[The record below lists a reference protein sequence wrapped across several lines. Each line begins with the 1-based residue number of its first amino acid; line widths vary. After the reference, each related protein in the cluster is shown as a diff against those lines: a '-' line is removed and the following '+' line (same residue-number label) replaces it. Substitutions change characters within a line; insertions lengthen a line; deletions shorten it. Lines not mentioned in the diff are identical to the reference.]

1 MLTNYLI
8 KPSIFMNKIILLIL
22 IACLSCIKVS
32 SQCSE
37 TPVTRV
43 LLVGD
48 SWAFFLNSE
57 ATIDTGLRRAG
68 HSNYTFY
75 SNANLSVSGAKT
87 GDVMSTATETEIST
101 QLALHPTIDFCHL
114 SIGGND
120 FLGGWDTTFTPS
132 QTDTLFAYVF
142 QRIDSIVRYIKSCRP
157 GIKILWSSYCFT
169 NFKESIMTSIS
180 PQNHPFYSTW
190 SAMKFPDF
198 PVINTMQ
205 NLISTRFRAYAD
217 TTPNLYFV
225 DCNGLMQNVYGQ
237 PTPLTVAPGGTYP
250 AGTAAIDTGIVAYPS
265 PLVSMRDYVI
275 YKDCYHLSTAGYQ
288 YQLAYHCQKFYQ
300 KAMMDDLY
308 LLSDSAQTGSVSAQG
323 NVSNALT
330 VGQTGSDTFSTVLSF
345 NTTTMSDTTLSGAS
359 IFLKRLNLTGGNP
372 ISGSLQVK
380 MKSGYFGSSAAI
392 EAADY
397 TAPADATGTPCI
409 FGANEAND
417 EWVRLDLPA
426 SMISHINN
434 TAITQFI
441 ISAPGVSA
449 AAENFYDPSNPDFA
463 PILNLKY
470 GQPLAIREVPADE
483 FSVYPNPSNG
493 LLVIKGNETVTKVE
507 VSNLLGETVLHPQM
521 DQQAID
527 ISSLAPG
534 MYILNITTK
543 SGVALKK
550 VVKE

>member
-1 MLTNYLI
+1 
-8 KPSIFMNKIILLIL
+8 MNKIILLI
-22 IACLSCIKVS
+22 IVACLSCIKVS

-37 TPVTRV
+37 TSVPRV

-48 SWAFFLNSE
+48 SWAFFMNSE
-57 ATIDTGLRRAG
+57 STINYALTRAG
-68 HSNYTFY
+68 HSDYTFY

-87 GDVMSTATETEIST
+87 GDAMSVASETEVRT

-120 FLGGWDTTFTPS
+120 FLGGWDTSFTQG
-132 QTDTLFAYVF
+132 QTDTLFGQVF
-142 QRIDSIVRYIKSCRP
+142 QRIDSIVRFIKSCRP

-169 NFKESIMTSIS
+169 NFKESITTSIS
-180 PQNHPFYSTW
+180 PTSHPFYSTW
-190 SAMKFPDF
+190 QGMKFPDF
-198 PVINTMQ
+198 ATINTMQ

-217 TTPNLYFV
+217 TTPNLFFV
-225 DCNGLMQNVYGQ
+225 DVNGLMQHIYGQ
-237 PTPLTVAPGGTYP
+237 PSPLTVPPGGTYP
-250 AGTAAIDTGIVAYPS
+250 ALTAAIDTGIVAYPS

-275 YKDCYHLSTAGYQ
+275 YKDCYHLSTAGYR
-288 YQLAYHCQKFYQ
+288 YMLGYHCQKYYQ

-308 LLSDSAQTGSVSAQG
+308 LLSDSGQTGSVSAQG
-323 NVSNALT
+323 NVSNALLM
-330 VGQTGSDTFSTVLSF
+330 GQAGSDTFSTVLSF
-345 NTTTMSDTTLSGAS
+345 NTTAMADTTLTGAS

-372 ISGSLQVK
+372 ISSSLEVK
-380 MKSGYFGSSAAI
+380 MKSGYFGSSATI

-397 TAPADATGTPCI
+397 TAPADATGTPCL
-409 FGANEAND
+409 FGSNGAND
-417 EWVRLDLPA
+417 EWIRLDLPA
-426 SMISHINN
+426 SFLSHINH
-434 TAITQFI
+434 TAATQFI

-449 AAENFYDPSNPDFA
+449 SEVNFYDPSNPDFA

-470 GQPLAIREVPADE
+470 LHTSAIREIPADE
-483 FSVYPNPSNG
+483 FSVYPNPSTG
-493 LLVIKGNETVTKVE
+493 LLVIKGNEAVTKVE

-527 ISSLAPG
+527 ISSLASG